1 MPSVLMLNVVMPS
14 VLMLNVVMLS
24 LVIPSILM
32 LNVIMLSV
40 VMPSIEYP
48 YAECRYT
55 ECRGAVYNTGRRSNL
70 LNGLLDFSHV
80 HSIVPEE
87 ADELD
92 RVLGLVLDPQQRVV
106 HVVLTTTDLTPCDA
120 SLKRD

>member
-1 MPSVLMLNVVMPS
+1 MSHF
-14 VLMLNVVMLS
+14 
-24 LVIPSILM
+24 IYFHA
-32 LNVIMLSV
+32 
-40 VMPSIEYP
+40 ECRYAECP
-48 YAECRYT
+48 YAECRYA

-70 LNGLLDFSHV
+70 LNGFLDFGHV
-80 HSIVPEE
+80 HPVVPEE

-120 SLKRD
+120 SLGEDLNFNNYLL